1 MPSFDIVSEVNV
13 QEVDNAVNQARKE
26 IATRFDF
33 KDSQCQIEWDQDSTI
48 KLSAEN
54 EFRLKALNEV
64 LVSKLTKRQVSL
76 KSLEYSD
83 PHIAPLGGARQEI
96 KIVQGI
102 ETEKAKPITQAIR
115 DSKLKVQSQIQEK
128 KIRVSGKSRDDLQA
142 IIALI
147 RSKDFGIALG
157 FNNFRD

>member
-1 MPSFDIVSEVNV
+1 MPSFDIVSEVNL

-33 KDSQCQIEWDQDSTI
+33 KDSQCLIEWDHQTI
-48 KLSAEN
+48 KLSGED
-54 EFRLKALNEV
+54 EFRLKSLNEV
-64 LVSKLTKRQVSL
+64 LVSKLAKRQVSF
-76 KSLEYSD
+76 KNLEYGKLEV
-83 PHIAPLGGARQEI
+83 APLGGARQEI
-96 KIVQGI
+96 KILQGI